1 MINQINKL
9 PKNISMLIAAGE
21 VVENPVSIIKE
32 LVENSVD
39 ANSKKIIIEIID
51 GGKKLISITDDGDGI
66 NPQDI
71 DMAFERHATSKLKT
85 KEEIYSIKTLGFRGE
100 ALPSIASV
108 SEMSIKSNTNDDQN
122 GMMIEIISGIK
133 KKIRPVNHRKGTTVL
148 VKKLFFSTPAR
159 LKFLKTD
166 NYESLLIKRI
176 VQKLALC
183 NYEVDFD
190 LTINNKKAILTKSD
204 KSNDKKKKLE
214 KRVSSLLGPE
224 FIDNSIFIN
233 EISEH
238 FKFKGY
244 LGIPT
249 FHHSN
254 TNNQFLFVN
263 GRVVQDKS
271 MNVIFK
277 VAYRDF
283 MSYDRFPQLVLFIE
297 CPQNEVDV
305 NVHPSKNEMRFR
317 NLNYLRSKILKVF
330 KSNLITAGHRA
341 STINTVKAI
350 EKFSFKSNQKTFLQL
365 KDEKFADETLNN
377 LNHSYDKNNLD
388 EPDEENPSL
397 FPLGYAKSQFHKTYI
412 ISETDQGI
420 IIIDQHAAH
429 ERLVYERLK
438 KDFFEKKIK
447 TQILLIP
454 VVIDIDSSV
463 MKNLEKKLQYVSEY
477 GVKIEIFGK
486 TSVIVRELPHIL
498 ANCNVK
504 KLVTDLIEEVVE
516 TDDLKSVESEINK
529 ICSKMACHGS
539 IRAGRDLQVDEMNDL
554 LRKME
559 STPFSGQCNHGRPTY
574 VELKIDDIEKL
585 FGRK

>member
-1 MINQINKL
+1 MNKIKILPDEIINQ
-9 PKNISMLIAAGE
+9 IAAGE
-21 VVENPVSIIKE
+21 VLDRPSSAVKE
-32 LVENSVD
+32 LVENSID
-39 ANSKKIIIEIID
+39 ANSKKISIFVRD
-51 GGKKLISITDDGDGI
+51 GGKAEIVVSDDGNGI
-66 NPQDI
+66 SKQELEL
-71 DMAFERHATSKLKT
+71 AVTRHATSKLNEK
-85 KEEIYSIKTLGFRGE
+85 KIDALSFLGFRGE
-100 ALPSIASV
+100 ALPSIGSV
-108 SEMSIKSNTNDDQN
+108 SEMIIKSNTDNDQD
-122 GMMIEIISGIK
+122 GMMIEVISGIK
-133 KKIRPVNHRKGTTVL
+133 KKIRPVNHRKGTTVS

-183 NYEVDFD
+183 NFHIDFD

-204 KSNDKKKKLE
+204 QSSDKKKMLE
-214 KRVSSLLGPE
+214 RRVATLLGPQ

-233 EISEH
+233 EISEN

-297 CPQNEVDV
+297 CPQDEVDV

-330 KSNLITAGHRA
+330 KSKLITAGHRA
-341 STINTVKAI
+341 STLNTVKAI
-350 EKFSFKSNQKTFLQL
+350 EKFSFKSNQNTFLQL
-365 KDEKFADETLNN
+365 KDEKFNDENLNN
-377 LNHSYDKNNLD
+377 SSYSFDKSKVN
-388 EPDEENPSL
+388 EPDKETPSL

-412 ISETDQGI
+412 ISETDEGI
-420 IIIDQHAAH
+420 MITDQHAAH
-429 ERLVYERLK
+429 ERLVYEKLK

-454 VVIDIDSSV
+454 VVIDIDPSV
-463 MKNLEKKLQYVSEY
+463 IKNLEKKLQHVCEY
-477 GVKIEIFGK
+477 GVKMEIFSK

-504 KLVTDLIEEVVE
+504 KLAIDLIEELVD
-516 TDDLKSVESEINK
+516 TDDSKSVENEINK

-539 IRAGRDLQVDEMNDL
+539 IRAGRELQVDEMNDL

-574 VELKIDDIEKL
+574 VELKIGDIEKL

>member
-1 MINQINKL
+1 MNKIKILPDEIINQ
-9 PKNISMLIAAGE
+9 IAAGE
-21 VVENPVSIIKE
+21 VLDRPSSAVKE
-32 LVENSVD
+32 LVENSID
-39 ANSKKIIIEIID
+39 ANSKKISVFVRD
-51 GGKKLISITDDGDGI
+51 GGKTEIVVTDDGDGI
-66 NPQDI
+66 SKQELEL
-71 DMAFERHATSKLKT
+71 AVTRHATSKLNEKKIDT
-85 KEEIYSIKTLGFRGE
+85 LSFLGFRGE
-100 ALPSIASV
+100 ALPSIGSV
-108 SEMSIKSNTNDDQN
+108 SEMSIKSNINDDQN
-122 GMMIEIISGIK
+122 GMMIEIIAGIK
-133 KKIRPVNHRKGTTVL
+133 KKIRPVNHRKGTTVS

-176 VQKLALC
+176 IQKLALC
-183 NYEVDFD
+183 NYDIDFD

-204 KSNDKKKKLE
+204 KNGDKKE
-214 KRVSSLLGPE
+214 KFKRRVATLLGSE

-233 EISEH
+233 EISEN

-244 LGIPT
+244 IGIPT

-297 CPQNEVDV
+297 CPKDEVDV

-330 KSNLITAGHRA
+330 QSNLITAGHRA
-341 STINTVKAI
+341 STLNTLKAV

-365 KDEKFADETLNN
+365 KDEKFNDENLNN
-377 LNHSYDKNNLD
+377 LSHSSDNNIDKQD
-388 EPDEENPSL
+388 KENSSL

-412 ISETDQGI
+412 MSETNEGI
-420 IIIDQHAAH
+420 VIIDQHAAH
-429 ERLVYERLK
+429 ERLVYEKLK

-454 VVIDIDSSV
+454 VVIDVDSSIIE
-463 MKNLEKKLQYVSEY
+463 NLEKKLQLVSEY

-504 KLVTDLIEEVVE
+504 KLVIDLIEEVLE
-516 TDDLKSVESEINK
+516 TNDSKSVENEINK
-529 ICSKMACHGS
+529 ICSRMACHGS

-574 VELKIDDIEKL
+574 VELKIGDIEKL

>member
-1 MINQINKL
+1 MNKIKILPDEIINQ
-9 PKNISMLIAAGE
+9 IAAGE
-21 VVENPVSIIKE
+21 VLDRPSSAVKE
-32 LVENSVD
+32 LVENSID
-39 ANSKKIIIEIID
+39 ANSKKISVFVRD
-51 GGKKLISITDDGDGI
+51 GGKTEIVVTDDGDGI
-66 NPQDI
+66 SKQELEL
-71 DMAFERHATSKLKT
+71 AVTRHATSKLNEKKIDT
-85 KEEIYSIKTLGFRGE
+85 LSFLGFRGE
-100 ALPSIASV
+100 ALPSIGSV
-108 SEMSIKSNTNDDQN
+108 SEMSIKSNINEDQN
-122 GMMIEIISGIK
+122 GMMIEIIAGIK
-133 KKIRPVNHRKGTTVL
+133 KKIRPVNHRKGTTVS

-176 VQKLALC
+176 IQKLALC
-183 NYEVDFD
+183 NYDIDFD

-204 KSNDKKKKLE
+204 KNCDE
-214 KRVSSLLGPE
+214 KEKFKRRVATLLGSE
-224 FIDNSIFIN
+224 FIENSIFID
-233 EISEH
+233 ETSEN

-244 LGIPT
+244 IGIPT

-297 CPQNEVDV
+297 CPQDEVDV

-330 KSNLITAGHRA
+330 QSNLITAGHRA
-341 STINTVKAI
+341 STLNTLKAV

-365 KDEKFADETLNN
+365 KDEKFNDENLNN
-377 LNHSYDKNNLD
+377 LSHSSDNNNIDKQD
-388 EPDEENPSL
+388 KENSSL

-412 ISETDQGI
+412 MSETNEGI
-420 IIIDQHAAH
+420 VIIDQHAAH
-429 ERLVYERLK
+429 ERLVYEKLK

-454 VVIDIDSSV
+454 VVIDVDSSIIE
-463 MKNLEKKLQYVSEY
+463 NLEKKLQLVSEY

-504 KLVTDLIEEVVE
+504 KLVIDLIEEVLE
-516 TDDLKSVESEINK
+516 TNDSKSVENEINK
-529 ICSKMACHGS
+529 ICSRMACHGS

-574 VELKIDDIEKL
+574 VELKIGDIEKL

>member
-1 MINQINKL
+1 MNKIKILPDEVINQ
-9 PKNISMLIAAGE
+9 IAAGE
-21 VVENPVSIIKE
+21 VLDRPSSAVKE
-32 LVENSVD
+32 LIENSID
-39 ANSKKIIIEIID
+39 ANSKNISIFVRD
-51 GGKKLISITDDGDGI
+51 GGKAEIIITDDGDGI
-66 NPQDI
+66 SEQELEL
-71 DMAFERHATSKLKT
+71 AVTRHATSKLNEKKIDT
-85 KEEIYSIKTLGFRGE
+85 LSFLGFRGE
-100 ALPSIASV
+100 ALPSIGSV
-108 SEMSIKSNTNDDQN
+108 SEMIIKSNTNENQN
-122 GMMIEIISGIK
+122 GMMIEVISGIK

-148 VKKLFFSTPAR
+148 IKKLFFSTPAR

-214 KRVSSLLGPE
+214 RRVSSLLGPE

-365 KDEKFADETLNN
+365 KDEKFTDETLNN
-377 LNHSYDKNNLD
+377 FNHSYDNDNLD
-388 EPDEENPSL
+388 ESDKENPSL

-463 MKNLEKKLQYVSEY
+463 MKNLEKKLQHVSEY

>member
-1 MINQINKL
+1 MNKIKILPDEVINQ
-9 PKNISMLIAAGE
+9 IAAGE
-21 VVENPVSIIKE
+21 VLDRPSSAVKE
-32 LVENSVD
+32 LIENSID
-39 ANSKKIIIEIID
+39 ANSKNISIFVRD
-51 GGKKLISITDDGDGI
+51 GGKAEIIITDDGDGI
-66 NPQDI
+66 SEQELEL
-71 DMAFERHATSKLKT
+71 AVTRHATSKLNEKKIDT
-85 KEEIYSIKTLGFRGE
+85 LSFLGFRGE
-100 ALPSIASV
+100 ALPSIGSV
-108 SEMSIKSNTNDDQN
+108 SEMIIKSNTNENQN
-122 GMMIEIISGIK
+122 GMMIEVISGIK

-148 VKKLFFSTPAR
+148 IKKLFFSTPAR
-159 LKFLKTD
+159 LKFLKTE

-214 KRVSSLLGPE
+214 RRVSTLLGPE
-224 FIDNSIFIN
+224 FIENSIFIN
-233 EISEH
+233 EISEN

-365 KDEKFADETLNN
+365 KDEKFTDETLNN
-377 LNHSYDKNNLD
+377 FNHSYDNDNLD
-388 EPDEENPSL
+388 ESEKENPSL

-463 MKNLEKKLQYVSEY
+463 MKNLEKKLQHVSEY

>member
-1 MINQINKL
+1 MNKIKILPDEVINQ
-9 PKNISMLIAAGE
+9 IAAGE
-21 VVENPVSIIKE
+21 VLDRPSSAVKE
-32 LVENSVD
+32 LVENSID
-39 ANSKKIIIEIID
+39 ANSKNISIFIRD
-51 GGKKLISITDDGDGI
+51 GGKSEIIITDDGDGI
-66 NPQDI
+66 PEQELEL
-71 DMAFERHATSKLKT
+71 AVTRHATSKLNEKKIDT
-85 KEEIYSIKTLGFRGE
+85 LSFLGFRGE
-100 ALPSIASV
+100 ALPSIGSV
-108 SEMSIKSNTNDDQN
+108 SEMIIKSNTNDNQN
-122 GMMIEIISGIK
+122 GMMIEVISGK
-133 KKIRPVNHRKGTTVL
+133 KKIIRPVNHRKGTTVL
-148 VKKLFFSTPAR
+148 IKKLFFSTPAR

-166 NYESLLIKRI
+166 NYETLLIKRI

-204 KSNDKKKKLE
+204 KSSDKKKKLE
-214 KRVSSLLGPE
+214 KRVSTLLGSE
-224 FIDNSIFIN
+224 FVENSIFIN

-277 VAYRDF
+277 VAYKDF

-297 CPQNEVDV
+297 CPQDEVDV
-305 NVHPSKNEMRFR
+305 NVHPSKNEMRFK

-341 STINTVKAI
+341 STLNTVKAI

-365 KDEKFADETLNN
+365 KEEKFNDENLNN
-377 LNHSYDKNNLD
+377 LSQPLEKNNID
-388 EPDEENPSL
+388 KQDKENPSL

-412 ISETDQGI
+412 ISETDKGI
-420 IIIDQHAAH
+420 VIIDQHAAH

-447 TQILLIP
+447 TQVLLIP
-454 VVIDIDSSV
+454 VVIDIDFSV
-463 MKNLEKKLQYVSEY
+463 IENLEEKLQHVSEY

-504 KLVTDLIEEVVE
+504 KLVLDLIEEVVE
-516 TDDLKSVESEINK
+516 TNDSKSVENEINK

-539 IRAGRDLQVDEMNDL
+539 IRAGRDLEVDEMNDL

>member
-1 MINQINKL
+1 MNKIKILPDEIINQ
-9 PKNISMLIAAGE
+9 IAAGE
-21 VVENPVSIIKE
+21 VLDRPSSAVKE
-32 LVENSVD
+32 LVENSID
-39 ANSKKIIIEIID
+39 ANSKKISIFVRE
-51 GGKKLISITDDGDGI
+51 GGKAEIVVTDNGNGISKQELELAVT
-66 NPQDI
+66 
-71 DMAFERHATSKLKT
+71 RHATSKLNEK
-85 KEEIYSIKTLGFRGE
+85 KIDSLSFLGFRGE
-100 ALPSIASV
+100 ALPSIGSV
-108 SEMSIKSNTNDDQN
+108 SEMIIKSNTNNNQD
-122 GMMIEIISGIK
+122 GMMIEVVSGIK
-133 KKIRPVNHRKGTTVL
+133 KKIRPVNHRKGTTVS

-183 NYEVDFD
+183 NFHIDFD
-190 LTINNKKAILTKSD
+190 LTINNKNAILTKSD
-204 KSNDKKKKLE
+204 QNSDKKKMLE
-214 KRVSSLLGPE
+214 RRVETLLGPQ
-224 FIDNSIFIN
+224 FIDNSIYIN
-233 EISEH
+233 EISEN

-297 CPQNEVDV
+297 CPQDEVDV

-330 KSNLITAGHRA
+330 KSKLITAGHRA
-341 STINTVKAI
+341 STLNTLKAI
-350 EKFSFKSNQKTFLQL
+350 EKFSFKSNQNTFLQL
-365 KDEKFADETLNN
+365 KDETFNDENLNN
-377 LNHSYDKNNLD
+377 LSHSLDKSKVN
-388 EPDEENPSL
+388 EPDRETPSV

-412 ISETDQGI
+412 ISETDEGI
-420 IIIDQHAAH
+420 MITDQHAAH
-429 ERLVYERLK
+429 ERLVYEKLK

-447 TQILLIP
+447 SQILLIP

-463 MKNLEKKLQYVSEY
+463 IKNLEQKLQHFCKY
-477 GVKIEIFGK
+477 GVKMEIFSK

-504 KLVTDLIEEVVE
+504 KLVVDLIEELVD
-516 TDDLKSVESEINK
+516 TDDSKSVENEINK

-574 VELKIDDIEKL
+574 VELKIGDIEKL

>member
-1 MINQINKL
+1 MNKIKILPDEIINQ
-9 PKNISMLIAAGE
+9 IAAGE
-21 VVENPVSIIKE
+21 VLDRPSSAVKE
-32 LVENSVD
+32 LVENSID
-39 ANSKKIIIEIID
+39 ANSKKISVFVRD
-51 GGKKLISITDDGDGI
+51 GGKTEIIVTDDGDGI
-66 NPQDI
+66 SQQELEL
-71 DMAFERHATSKLKT
+71 AVTRHATSKLNEKKIDT
-85 KEEIYSIKTLGFRGE
+85 LSFLGFRGE
-100 ALPSIASV
+100 ALPSIGSV
-108 SEMSIKSNTNDDQN
+108 SEMSIKSNINEDQN
-122 GMMIEIISGIK
+122 GMMIEIIAGIK
-133 KKIRPVNHRKGTTVL
+133 KKIRPVNHRKGTTVS

-176 VQKLALC
+176 IQKLALC
-183 NYEVDFD
+183 NYDIDFD
-190 LTINNKKAILTKSD
+190 LTINNKKAILTKSH
-204 KSNDKKKKLE
+204 KNCDKKE
-214 KRVSSLLGPE
+214 KFKRRVTTLLGSE
-224 FIDNSIFIN
+224 FIENSIFID
-233 EISEH
+233 ETSEN

-244 LGIPT
+244 IGIPT

-283 MSYDRFPQLVLFIE
+283 MSYDRFPQLILFIE
-297 CPQNEVDV
+297 CPQDEVDV

-330 KSNLITAGHRA
+330 QSNLITAGHRA
-341 STINTVKAI
+341 STLNTLKAV

-365 KDEKFADETLNN
+365 KDEKFNDENLNN
-377 LNHSYDKNNLD
+377 LSHSSDNNIDKQD
-388 EPDEENPSL
+388 KENSSL

-412 ISETDQGI
+412 MSETNEGI

-429 ERLVYERLK
+429 ERLVYEKLK

-454 VVIDIDSSV
+454 VVIDVDSSIIE
-463 MKNLEKKLQYVSEY
+463 NLEKKLQLVSEY

-504 KLVTDLIEEVVE
+504 KLVIDLIEEVLE
-516 TDDLKSVESEINK
+516 TNDSKSVENEINK
-529 ICSKMACHGS
+529 ICSRMACHGS

-574 VELKIDDIEKL
+574 VELKIGDIEKL

>member
-1 MINQINKL
+1 M
-9 PKNISMLIAAGE
+9 
-21 VVENPVSIIKE
+21 
-32 LVENSVD
+32 
-39 ANSKKIIIEIID
+39 
-51 GGKKLISITDDGDGI
+51 
-66 NPQDI
+66 
-71 DMAFERHATSKLKT
+71 
-85 KEEIYSIKTLGFRGE
+85 
-100 ALPSIASV
+100 
-108 SEMSIKSNTNDDQN
+108 
-122 GMMIEIISGIK
+122 
-133 KKIRPVNHRKGTTVL
+133 
-148 VKKLFFSTPAR
+148 
-159 LKFLKTD
+159 
-166 NYESLLIKRI
+166 
-176 VQKLALC
+176 
-183 NYEVDFD
+183 
-190 LTINNKKAILTKSD
+190 TKSD
-204 KSNDKKKKLE
+204 KNCDKKE
-214 KRVSSLLGPE
+214 KFKRRVATLLGSE

-233 EISEH
+233 ETSEN
-238 FKFKGY
+238 FIFKGY
-244 LGIPT
+244 IGIPT

-297 CPQNEVDV
+297 CPKDEVDV

-317 NLNYLRSKILKVF
+317 NLNYLRSKILKIF
-330 KSNLITAGHRA
+330 QSNLITAGHRA
-341 STINTVKAI
+341 STLNTLKAVD
-350 EKFSFKSNQKTFLQL
+350 KFSFKSNQKTFLQL
-365 KDEKFADETLNN
+365 KDEKFNDENLNN
-377 LNHSYDKNNLD
+377 LSHSLDNNNIDKQD
-388 EPDEENPSL
+388 KENSSL

-412 ISETDQGI
+412 MSETNEGI
-420 IIIDQHAAH
+420 VIIDQHAAH
-429 ERLVYERLK
+429 ERLVYEKLK

-454 VVIDIDSSV
+454 VVIDVDSSIIE
-463 MKNLEKKLQYVSEY
+463 NLEKKLQLVSEY

-504 KLVTDLIEEVVE
+504 KLVIDLIEEVLE
-516 TDDLKSVESEINK
+516 TNDSKSVENEINK

-574 VELKIDDIEKL
+574 VELKIGDIEKL

>member
-1 MINQINKL
+1 MNKIKILPDEVINQ
-9 PKNISMLIAAGE
+9 IAAGE
-21 VVENPVSIIKE
+21 VLDRPSSAVKE
-32 LVENSVD
+32 LIENSID
-39 ANSKKIIIEIID
+39 ANSKNISIFVRD
-51 GGKKLISITDDGDGI
+51 GGKAEIIITDDGDGI
-66 NPQDI
+66 SEQELEL
-71 DMAFERHATSKLKT
+71 AVTRHATSKLNEKKIDT
-85 KEEIYSIKTLGFRGE
+85 LSFLGFRGE
-100 ALPSIASV
+100 ALPSIGSV
-108 SEMSIKSNTNDDQN
+108 SEMIIKSNTNENQN
-122 GMMIEIISGIK
+122 GMMIEVISGIK

-148 VKKLFFSTPAR
+148 IKKLFFSTPAR
-159 LKFLKTD
+159 LKFLKTE

-214 KRVSSLLGPE
+214 RRVSSLLGPE

-297 CPQNEVDV
+297 CPRDEVDV

-377 LNHSYDKNNLD
+377 FNHSYDNDNLD
-388 EPDEENPSL
+388 ESDKENPSL

-420 IIIDQHAAH
+420 VIIDQHAAH

-463 MKNLEKKLQYVSEY
+463 MKNLEKKLQHVSEY

>member
-1 MINQINKL
+1 MNKIKILSDEIINQ
-9 PKNISMLIAAGE
+9 IAAGE
-21 VVENPVSIIKE
+21 VLDRPSSAVKE
-32 LVENSVD
+32 LVENSID
-39 ANSKKIIIEIID
+39 ANSKKISIFVRGGGKTEIIV
-51 GGKKLISITDDGDGI
+51 TDDGDGI
-66 NPQDI
+66 SKQELEL
-71 DMAFERHATSKLKT
+71 AVTRHATSKLNEKKIDT
-85 KEEIYSIKTLGFRGE
+85 LSFLGFRGE
-100 ALPSIASV
+100 ALPSIGSV
-108 SEMSIKSNTNDDQN
+108 SEMIIKSNTNEDQN
-122 GMMIEIISGIK
+122 GMMIEVISGK
-133 KKIRPVNHRKGTTVL
+133 KKTIRPTNHRKGTTVS

-183 NYEVDFD
+183 NFHIDFD

-204 KSNDKKKKLE
+204 KGIDKKKKLE
-214 KRVSSLLGPE
+214 RRVATLLGSE
-224 FIDNSIFIN
+224 FIDNSIFMN
-233 EISEH
+233 EISEN

-297 CPQNEVDV
+297 CPQDEVDV

-330 KSNLITAGHRA
+330 QSNLITAGHRA
-341 STINTVKAI
+341 STLNTVKAI
-350 EKFSFKSNQKTFLQL
+350 ERFSFKSNQKTFLQL
-365 KDEKFADETLNN
+365 KDEKFNDEGLNN
-377 LNHSYDKNNLD
+377 LNHSLDKNNID
-388 EPDEENPSL
+388 EPANENPSL
-397 FPLGYAKSQFHKTYI
+397 FPLGDAKSQFHKTYI
-412 ISETDQGI
+412 ISETDEGI
-420 IIIDQHAAH
+420 IIVDQHAAH
-429 ERLVYERLK
+429 ERLVYEKLK
-438 KDFFEKKIK
+438 KGFSEKKIK

-454 VVIDIDSSV
+454 VVIDIDSSII
-463 MKNLEKKLQYVSEY
+463 KNLEKKLQHVSEY
-477 GVKIEIFGK
+477 GVKIEIFSK

-504 KLVTDLIEEVVE
+504 KLVVDLIEELVD
-516 TDDLKSVESEINK
+516 TDNSKSVENEINK

>member
-1 MINQINKL
+1 MNKIKILPDEVINQ
-9 PKNISMLIAAGE
+9 IAAGE
-21 VVENPVSIIKE
+21 VLDRPSSAVKE
-32 LVENSVD
+32 LVENSID
-39 ANSKKIIIEIID
+39 ANSKNISIFIRD
-51 GGKKLISITDDGDGI
+51 GGKSEIIITDDGDGI
-66 NPQDI
+66 PEQELEL
-71 DMAFERHATSKLKT
+71 AVTRHATSKLNEKKIDT
-85 KEEIYSIKTLGFRGE
+85 LSFLGFRGE
-100 ALPSIASV
+100 ALPSIGSV
-108 SEMSIKSNTNDDQN
+108 SEMIIKSNTNDNQN
-122 GMMIEIISGIK
+122 GMMIEVISGK
-133 KKIRPVNHRKGTTVL
+133 KKIIRPVNHRKGTTVL
-148 VKKLFFSTPAR
+148 IKKLFFSTPAR

-166 NYESLLIKRI
+166 NYETLLIKRI

-204 KSNDKKKKLE
+204 KSSDKKKKLE
-214 KRVSSLLGPE
+214 KRVSTLLGSE
-224 FIDNSIFIN
+224 FVENSIFIN

-277 VAYRDF
+277 VAYKDF

-297 CPQNEVDV
+297 CPQDEVDV
-305 NVHPSKNEMRFR
+305 NVHPSKNEMRFK

-341 STINTVKAI
+341 STLNTVKAI

-365 KDEKFADETLNN
+365 KDEKFTDETLNN
-377 LNHSYDKNNLD
+377 LNNAYDKNNTD
-388 EPDEENPSL
+388 ETDKQNPSL

-420 IIIDQHAAH
+420 VIIDQHAAH

-463 MKNLEKKLQYVSEY
+463 IKNLEKKLHHFSEY

-504 KLVTDLIEEVVE
+504 KLVFDLIEEVLE
-516 TDDLKSVESEINK
+516 TDDSKSVENEINK

-574 VELKIDDIEKL
+574 VELKINDIEKL

>member
-1 MINQINKL
+1 MNKIKILPDEVINQ
-9 PKNISMLIAAGE
+9 IAAGE
-21 VVENPVSIIKE
+21 VLDRPSSAVKE
-32 LVENSVD
+32 LIENSID
-39 ANSKKIIIEIID
+39 ANSKNISIFVRD
-51 GGKKLISITDDGDGI
+51 GGKAEIIITDDGEGI
-66 NPQDI
+66 SEQELEL
-71 DMAFERHATSKLKT
+71 AVTRHATSKLNEKKIDT
-85 KEEIYSIKTLGFRGE
+85 LSFLGFRGE
-100 ALPSIASV
+100 ALPSIGSV
-108 SEMSIKSNTNDDQN
+108 SEMIIKSNTNENQN
-122 GMMIEIISGIK
+122 GMMIEVTSGIK
-133 KKIRPVNHRKGTTVL
+133 KKIRPVNHKKGTTVL

-214 KRVSSLLGPE
+214 RRVSTLLGPE
-224 FIDNSIFIN
+224 FIENSIFIN
-233 EISEH
+233 EISEN

-297 CPQNEVDV
+297 CPRDEVDV

-388 EPDEENPSL
+388 EKDEENPSL

-420 IIIDQHAAH
+420 VIIDQHAAH

-463 MKNLEKKLQYVSEY
+463 MKNLEKKLQHVSEY

>member
-1 MINQINKL
+1 MNKIKILPDEVINQ
-9 PKNISMLIAAGE
+9 IAAGE
-21 VVENPVSIIKE
+21 VLDRPSSAVKE
-32 LVENSVD
+32 LIENSID
-39 ANSKKIIIEIID
+39 ANSKNISIFVRD
-51 GGKKLISITDDGDGI
+51 GGKAEIIITDDGDGI
-66 NPQDI
+66 SEQELEL
-71 DMAFERHATSKLKT
+71 AVTRHATSKLNEKKIDT
-85 KEEIYSIKTLGFRGE
+85 LTFLGFRGE
-100 ALPSIASV
+100 ALPSIGSV
-108 SEMSIKSNTNDDQN
+108 SEMIIKSNTNENQN
-122 GMMIEIISGIK
+122 GMMIEVTSGIK
-133 KKIRPVNHRKGTTVL
+133 KKIRPVNHKKGTTVL

-463 MKNLEKKLQYVSEY
+463 MKNLEKKLQHVSEY

>member
-1 MINQINKL
+1 MNKIKILPDEIINQ
-9 PKNISMLIAAGE
+9 IAAGE
-21 VVENPVSIIKE
+21 VLDRPSSAVKE
-32 LVENSVD
+32 LVENSID
-39 ANSKKIIIEIID
+39 ANSNKISVFVRD
-51 GGKKLISITDDGDGI
+51 GGKTEIIVTDDGDGI
-66 NPQDI
+66 SKQELEL
-71 DMAFERHATSKLKT
+71 AVTRHATSKLNEKKIDT
-85 KEEIYSIKTLGFRGE
+85 LSFLGFRGE
-100 ALPSIASV
+100 ALPSIGSV
-108 SEMSIKSNTNDDQN
+108 SEMSIKSNINEDQN
-122 GMMIEIISGIK
+122 GMMIEIIAGIK
-133 KKIRPVNHRKGTTVL
+133 KKIRPVNHRKGTTVS

-176 VQKLALC
+176 IQKLALC
-183 NYEVDFD
+183 NYDIDFD

-204 KSNDKKKKLE
+204 KNCDIKE
-214 KRVSSLLGPE
+214 KFKRRVTTLLGSE
-224 FIDNSIFIN
+224 FIENSIFID
-233 EISEH
+233 ETSEN

-244 LGIPT
+244 IGIPT

-283 MSYDRFPQLVLFIE
+283 MSYDRFPQLILFIE
-297 CPQNEVDV
+297 CPQDEVDV

-330 KSNLITAGHRA
+330 QSNLITAGHRA
-341 STINTVKAI
+341 STLNTLKAV

-365 KDEKFADETLNN
+365 KDEKFNDENLNN
-377 LNHSYDKNNLD
+377 LSHSSDNNNIDKQD
-388 EPDEENPSL
+388 KENSSL

-412 ISETDQGI
+412 MSETNEGI
-420 IIIDQHAAH
+420 VIIDQHAAH
-429 ERLVYERLK
+429 ERLVYEKLK

-454 VVIDIDSSV
+454 VVIDVDSSIIE
-463 MKNLEKKLQYVSEY
+463 NLEKKLQLVSEY

-504 KLVTDLIEEVVE
+504 KLVIDLIEEVLE
-516 TDDLKSVESEINK
+516 TNDSKSVENEINK
-529 ICSKMACHGS
+529 ICSRMACHGS

-574 VELKIDDIEKL
+574 VELKIGDIEKL

>member
-1 MINQINKL
+1 MNKIKILPDEIINQ
-9 PKNISMLIAAGE
+9 IAAGE
-21 VVENPVSIIKE
+21 VLDRPSSAVKE
-32 LVENSVD
+32 LVENSID
-39 ANSKKIIIEIID
+39 ANSKKISVFVRD
-51 GGKKLISITDDGDGI
+51 GGKTEIIVTDDGDGI
-66 NPQDI
+66 SKQELEL
-71 DMAFERHATSKLKT
+71 AVTRHATSKLNEKKIDT
-85 KEEIYSIKTLGFRGE
+85 LSFLGFRGE
-100 ALPSIASV
+100 ALPSIGSV
-108 SEMSIKSNTNDDQN
+108 SEMSIKSNINEDQN
-122 GMMIEIISGIK
+122 GMMIEIIAGIK
-133 KKIRPVNHRKGTTVL
+133 KKIRPVNHRKGTTVS

-176 VQKLALC
+176 IQKLALC
-183 NYEVDFD
+183 NYDIDFD
-190 LTINNKKAILTKSD
+190 LTINNKKAILTKSH
-204 KSNDKKKKLE
+204 KNCDKKE
-214 KRVSSLLGPE
+214 KFKRRVTTLLGSE
-224 FIDNSIFIN
+224 FIENSIFID
-233 EISEH
+233 ETSEN

-244 LGIPT
+244 IGIPT

-283 MSYDRFPQLVLFIE
+283 MSYDRFPQLILFIE
-297 CPQNEVDV
+297 CPQDEVDV

-330 KSNLITAGHRA
+330 QSNLITAGHRA
-341 STINTVKAI
+341 STLNTLKAV

-365 KDEKFADETLNN
+365 KDEKFNDENLNN
-377 LNHSYDKNNLD
+377 LSHPLEKNNID
-388 EPDEENPSL
+388 KQDKENPSL

-412 ISETDQGI
+412 ISETNEGI
-420 IIIDQHAAH
+420 IITDQHAAH
-429 ERLVYERLK
+429 ERLVYEKLK

-454 VVIDIDSSV
+454 VVIDVDSSIIE
-463 MKNLEKKLQYVSEY
+463 NLEKKLQLVSEY

-504 KLVTDLIEEVVE
+504 KLVIDLIEEVLE
-516 TDDLKSVESEINK
+516 TNDSKSVENEINK
-529 ICSKMACHGS
+529 ICSRMACHGS

-574 VELKIDDIEKL
+574 VELKIGDIEKL

>member
-1 MINQINKL
+1 MNKIKILPDEIINQ
-9 PKNISMLIAAGE
+9 IAAGE
-21 VVENPVSIIKE
+21 VLDRPSSAVKE
-32 LVENSVD
+32 LIENRVD
-39 ANSKKIIIEIID
+39 ANSKKISIFIRD
-51 GGKKLISITDDGDGI
+51 GGKTEIVITDDGDGI
-66 NPQDI
+66 PKQELEL
-71 DMAFERHATSKLKT
+71 AVKRHATSKLNEKKIDT
-85 KEEIYSIKTLGFRGE
+85 LSFLGFRGE
-100 ALPSIASV
+100 ALPSIGSV
-108 SEMSIKSNTNDDQN
+108 SEMIIKSNTNDDQN
-122 GMMIEIISGIK
+122 GMMIEVISGIK
-133 KKIRPVNHRKGTTVL
+133 KKIKPINHRKGTTVSI
-148 VKKLFFSTPAR
+148 KKLFFSTPAR

-183 NYEVDFD
+183 NYEIDFD
-190 LTINNKKAILTKSD
+190 LTINNKKAILTKND
-204 KSNDKKKKLE
+204 NSNDKKKKLE
-214 KRVSSLLGPE
+214 RRVSTLLGSE
-224 FIDNSIFIN
+224 FIDNSIFIS
-233 EISEH
+233 EISEN
-238 FKFKGY
+238 FKFKGF

-271 MNVIFK
+271 MNIIFK

-297 CPQNEVDV
+297 CSQDEVDV

-317 NLNYLRSKILKVF
+317 NLNFLRSKILKVF
-330 KSNLITAGHRA
+330 KSNLIKAGHRA
-341 STINTVKAI
+341 STLNTVKAI

-365 KDEKFADETLNN
+365 KDEKFNDDNLNN
-377 LNHSYDKNNLD
+377 LNHSYDKNNID
-388 EPDEENPSL
+388 ESDKENSSL

-412 ISETDQGI
+412 ISETNEGI

-454 VVIDIDSSV
+454 VVIDIDSSII
-463 MKNLEKKLQYVSEY
+463 KNLEKKLQQVCEY

-486 TSVIVRELPHIL
+486 SSVIVRELPHIL

-504 KLVTDLIEEVVE
+504 KLVIDLIEEVVD
-516 TDDLKSVESEINK
+516 TDDSKSVENEINK

-559 STPFSGQCNHGRPTY
+559 TTPFSGQCNHGRPTY
-574 VELKIDDIEKL
+574 VELKIGDIEKL

>member
-1 MINQINKL
+1 MNKIKILPDEIINQ
-9 PKNISMLIAAGE
+9 IAAGE
-21 VVENPVSIIKE
+21 VLDRPSSAVKE
-32 LVENSVD
+32 LVENSID
-39 ANSKKIIIEIID
+39 ANSKKISIFVRD
-51 GGKKLISITDDGDGI
+51 GGKAEIVVTDDGNGI
-66 NPQDI
+66 SKQELEL
-71 DMAFERHATSKLKT
+71 AVTRHATSKLNEK
-85 KEEIYSIKTLGFRGE
+85 KIDALSFLGFRGE
-100 ALPSIASV
+100 ALPSIGSV
-108 SEMSIKSNTNDDQN
+108 SEMIIKSNTNNNQD
-122 GMMIEIISGIK
+122 GMMIEVVSGIK
-133 KKIRPVNHRKGTTVL
+133 KKIRPVNHRKGTTVS

-183 NYEVDFD
+183 NFHIDFD

-204 KSNDKKKKLE
+204 QSSDKKKMLE
-214 KRVSSLLGPE
+214 RRVETLLGPQ
-224 FIDNSIFIN
+224 FIDNSIYIN
-233 EISEH
+233 EISEN

-297 CPQNEVDV
+297 CPQDEVDV

-330 KSNLITAGHRA
+330 KSKLITAGHRA
-341 STINTVKAI
+341 STLNTLKAI
-350 EKFSFKSNQKTFLQL
+350 EKFSFKSNQNTFLQL
-365 KDEKFADETLNN
+365 KDETFNDENLNN
-377 LNHSYDKNNLD
+377 LSHSLDKSKVN
-388 EPDEENPSL
+388 EPDRETPSV

-412 ISETDQGI
+412 ISETDEGI
-420 IIIDQHAAH
+420 MITDQHAAH
-429 ERLVYERLK
+429 ERLVYEKLK

-447 TQILLIP
+447 SQILLIP

-463 MKNLEKKLQYVSEY
+463 IKNLEQKLQHFCKY
-477 GVKIEIFGK
+477 GVKMEIFSK

-504 KLVTDLIEEVVE
+504 KLAIDLIEELVD
-516 TDDLKSVESEINK
+516 TDDSKSVENEINK

-574 VELKIDDIEKL
+574 VELKIGDIEKL

>member
-1 MINQINKL
+1 MNKIKILPDEVINQ
-9 PKNISMLIAAGE
+9 IAAGE
-21 VVENPVSIIKE
+21 VLDRPSSAVKE
-32 LVENSVD
+32 LIENSID
-39 ANSKKIIIEIID
+39 ANSKNISIFVRD
-51 GGKKLISITDDGDGI
+51 GGKAEIIITDDGDGI
-66 NPQDI
+66 SEQELEL
-71 DMAFERHATSKLKT
+71 AVTRHATSKLNEKKIDT
-85 KEEIYSIKTLGFRGE
+85 LTFLGFRGE
-100 ALPSIASV
+100 ALPSIGSV
-108 SEMSIKSNTNDDQN
+108 SEMIIKSNTNENQN
-122 GMMIEIISGIK
+122 GMMIEVISGIK

-148 VKKLFFSTPAR
+148 IKKLFFSTPAR
-159 LKFLKTD
+159 LKFLKTE

-214 KRVSSLLGPE
+214 RRVSSLLGPE

-297 CPQNEVDV
+297 CPQDEVDV

-350 EKFSFKSNQKTFLQL
+350 KKFSFKSNQKTFLQL

-463 MKNLEKKLQYVSEY
+463 MKNLEKKLQHVSEY

>member
-1 MINQINKL
+1 MNKIKILPDEIINQ
-9 PKNISMLIAAGE
+9 IAAGE
-21 VVENPVSIIKE
+21 VLDRPSSAVKE
-32 LVENSVD
+32 LVENSID
-39 ANSKKIIIEIID
+39 ANSKKISVFVRD
-51 GGKKLISITDDGDGI
+51 GGKTEIIVTDDGDGI
-66 NPQDI
+66 SKQELEL
-71 DMAFERHATSKLKT
+71 AVTRHATSKLNEKKIDT
-85 KEEIYSIKTLGFRGE
+85 LSFLGFRGE
-100 ALPSIASV
+100 ALPSIGSV
-108 SEMSIKSNTNDDQN
+108 SEMSIKSNINEDQN
-122 GMMIEIISGIK
+122 GMMIEIIAGIK
-133 KKIRPVNHRKGTTVL
+133 KKIRPVNHRKGTTVS

-176 VQKLALC
+176 IQKLALC
-183 NYEVDFD
+183 NYDIDFD

-204 KSNDKKKKLE
+204 KNSDKKE
-214 KRVSSLLGPE
+214 KFKRRVATLLGSE
-224 FIDNSIFIN
+224 FIENSIFID
-233 EISEH
+233 ETSEN

-244 LGIPT
+244 IGIPT

-283 MSYDRFPQLVLFIE
+283 MSYDRFPQLILFIE
-297 CPQNEVDV
+297 CPQDEVDV

-330 KSNLITAGHRA
+330 QSNLITAGHRA
-341 STINTVKAI
+341 STLNTLKAV

-365 KDEKFADETLNN
+365 KDEKFNDENLNN
-377 LNHSYDKNNLD
+377 LSHSSDNNNIDKQD
-388 EPDEENPSL
+388 KENSSL

-412 ISETDQGI
+412 MSETNEGI
-420 IIIDQHAAH
+420 VIIDQHAAH
-429 ERLVYERLK
+429 ERLVYEKLK

-454 VVIDIDSSV
+454 VVIDVDSSIIE
-463 MKNLEKKLQYVSEY
+463 NLEKKLQLVSEY

-504 KLVTDLIEEVVE
+504 KLVTDLIEEVLE
-516 TDDLKSVESEINK
+516 TNDSKSVENEINK
-529 ICSKMACHGS
+529 ICSRMACHGS

-574 VELKIDDIEKL
+574 VELKIGDIEKL

>member
-1 MINQINKL
+1 MNKIKILSDEIINQ
-9 PKNISMLIAAGE
+9 IAAGE
-21 VVENPVSIIKE
+21 VLDRPSSAVKE
-32 LVENSVD
+32 LIENSID
-39 ANSKKIIIEIID
+39 ANSKKISIFVRD
-51 GGKKLISITDDGDGI
+51 GGKAEIVVSDDGNGI
-66 NPQDI
+66 SKH
-71 DMAFERHATSKLKT
+71 ELELSVTRHATSKLNEK
-85 KEEIYSIKTLGFRGE
+85 KIEVLSFLGFRGE
-100 ALPSIASV
+100 ALPSIGSV
-108 SEMSIKSNTNDDQN
+108 SEMIIKSNTDNDQD
-122 GMMIEIISGIK
+122 GMMIEVISGIK
-133 KKIRPVNHRKGTTVL
+133 KKIMPVNHRKGTTVS

-183 NYEVDFD
+183 NFHIDFD
-190 LTINNKKAILTKSD
+190 LTINNKKAILTISD
-204 KSNDKKKKLE
+204 KSSDKKKMLE
-214 KRVSSLLGPE
+214 RRVATLLGPQ

-233 EISEH
+233 EISEN

-297 CPQNEVDV
+297 CSEDEVDV

-330 KSNLITAGHRA
+330 KSKLITAGHRA
-341 STINTVKAI
+341 STLNTVKAI
-350 EKFSFKSNQKTFLQL
+350 EKFSFKSNQNTFLEL
-365 KDEKFADETLNN
+365 KDEKFNDENLNN
-377 LNHSYDKNNLD
+377 SNYSFDKSKINESD
-388 EPDEENPSL
+388 KETPSL

-412 ISETDQGI
+412 ISETDEGI
-420 IIIDQHAAH
+420 IITDQHAAH
-429 ERLVYERLK
+429 ERLVYEKLK
-438 KDFFEKKIK
+438 KDFYKKKIK

-454 VVIDIDSSV
+454 VVIDIDPSV
-463 MKNLEKKLQYVSEY
+463 IKNLEKKLQHVCEY
-477 GVKIEIFGK
+477 GVKIEIFSK

-504 KLVTDLIEEVVE
+504 KLAIDLIEELVD
-516 TDDLKSVESEINK
+516 TDDSKSVENEINK

-574 VELKIDDIEKL
+574 VELKIGDIEKL

>member
-1 MINQINKL
+1 
-9 PKNISMLIAAGE
+9 
-21 VVENPVSIIKE
+21 VS
-32 LVENSVD
+32 
-39 ANSKKIIIEIID
+39 
-51 GGKKLISITDDGDGI
+51 
-66 NPQDI
+66 
-71 DMAFERHATSKLKT
+71 
-85 KEEIYSIKTLGFRGE
+85 
-100 ALPSIASV
+100 
-108 SEMSIKSNTNDDQN
+108 
-122 GMMIEIISGIK
+122 
-133 KKIRPVNHRKGTTVL
+133 

-183 NYEVDFD
+183 NFHVDFD

-204 KSNDKKKKLE
+204 QSSDKKKMLE
-214 KRVSSLLGPE
+214 RRVETLLGPQ
-224 FIDNSIFIN
+224 FIDNSIYIN
-233 EISEH
+233 EISEN

-297 CPQNEVDV
+297 CPQDEVDV

-330 KSNLITAGHRA
+330 KSKLITAGHRA
-341 STINTVKAI
+341 STLNTLKAI
-350 EKFSFKSNQKTFLQL
+350 EKFSFKSNQNTFLQL
-365 KDEKFADETLNN
+365 KDETFNDENLNN
-377 LNHSYDKNNLD
+377 LSHSLDKSKVN
-388 EPDEENPSL
+388 EPDRETPSV

-412 ISETDQGI
+412 ISETDEGI
-420 IIIDQHAAH
+420 MITDQHAAH
-429 ERLVYERLK
+429 ERLVYEKLK

-447 TQILLIP
+447 SQILLIP

-463 MKNLEKKLQYVSEY
+463 IKNLEQKLQHFCKY
-477 GVKIEIFGK
+477 GVKMEIFSK

-504 KLVTDLIEEVVE
+504 KLVVDLIEELVD
-516 TDDLKSVESEINK
+516 TDDSKSVENEINK

-574 VELKIDDIEKL
+574 VELKIGDIEKL

>member
-1 MINQINKL
+1 MNKIKILPDEVINQ
-9 PKNISMLIAAGE
+9 IAAGE
-21 VVENPVSIIKE
+21 VLDRPSSAVKE
-32 LVENSVD
+32 LIENSID
-39 ANSKKIIIEIID
+39 ANSKNISIFVRD
-51 GGKKLISITDDGDGI
+51 GGKAEIIITDDGDGI
-66 NPQDI
+66 SEQELEL
-71 DMAFERHATSKLKT
+71 AVTRHATSKLNEKKIDT
-85 KEEIYSIKTLGFRGE
+85 LSFLGFRGE
-100 ALPSIASV
+100 ALPSIGSV
-108 SEMSIKSNTNDDQN
+108 SEMIIKSNTNENQN
-122 GMMIEIISGIK
+122 GMMIEVTSGIK
-133 KKIRPVNHRKGTTVL
+133 KKIRPVNHKKGTTVL

-214 KRVSSLLGPE
+214 RRVSSLLGPE

-365 KDEKFADETLNN
+365 KDEKFTDETLNN
-377 LNHSYDKNNLD
+377 FNHSYDNDNLD
-388 EPDEENPSL
+388 ESEKENPSL

-463 MKNLEKKLQYVSEY
+463 MKNLEKKLQHVSEY